1 MVTERFAEDV
11 SSYDPGTS
19 KIYAC
24 GPRPMFKQL
33 SELLAENPVSCQI
46 LMEER
51 MACGVGACLGCTV
64 PLNDVEGIGAHARAC
79 IDGPVFNIRDI
90 QMGLIFHRPQG
101 HKRTRQESM
110 KNVRPEMQVDIGGL
124 IIKNPVM
131 TASGTFGYGK
141 EYAPYLDIRRL
152 GAIITKGISLEPR
165 AGNKPPRIME
175 TPCGMLNA
183 IGLENPGVHAFIK
196 EKLPFLRE
204 FDVPVIANVFG
215 ETIEE
220 FKKVTEL
227 LSEAKGVKG
236 LEINI
241 SCPNVKKGGIIF
253 GSDPDMAHAVTKEV
267 KRLTDLPV
275 IIKLTPNVTD
285 ICLIAES
292 VEEGGAD
299 AISLI
304 NTLTGMSVDIER
316 RIPHLANVTGGLSGP
331 AIKPIALRMVWQV
344 AKRVKIPVIG
354 IGGIA
359 NAGDALE
366 FLIVGARAVQV
377 GTANFINPCA
387 TMDIIDGIEEYL
399 KRHNMADVNDLIGTF
414 DEEGK
419 TC

>member
-1 MVTERFAEDV
+1 
-11 SSYDPGTS
+11 
-19 KIYAC
+19 
-24 GPRPMFKQL
+24 
-33 SELLAENPVSCQI
+33 
-46 LMEER
+46 
-51 MACGVGACLGCTV
+51 
-64 PLNDVEGIGAHARAC
+64 
-79 IDGPVFNIRDI
+79 
-90 QMGLIFHRPQG
+90 
-101 HKRTRQESM
+101 
-110 KNVRPEMQVDIGGL
+110 MQVDIGGL
-124 IIKNPVM
+124 VIKNPVM

-141 EYAPYLDIRRL
+141 EYAPYLDIGRL

-165 AGNKPPRIME
+165 AGNRPPRIME

-183 IGLENPGVHAFIK
+183 IGLENPGAHAFIK
-196 EKLPFLRE
+196 ENLPFLRE
-204 FDVPVIANVFG
+204 FDVPVIVNVFG

-220 FKKVTEL
+220 FKRVTEL
-227 LSEAKGVKG
+227 LSETKNVEG

-292 VEEGGAD
+292 VEEAGAD

-354 IGGIA
+354 MGGIA
-359 NAGDALE
+359 SASDALE

>member
-1 MVTERFAEDV
+1 
-11 SSYDPGTS
+11 
-19 KIYAC
+19 
-24 GPRPMFKQL
+24 
-33 SELLAENPVSCQI
+33 
-46 LMEER
+46 
-51 MACGVGACLGCTV
+51 
-64 PLNDVEGIGAHARAC
+64 
-79 IDGPVFNIRDI
+79 
-90 QMGLIFHRPQG
+90 
-101 HKRTRQESM
+101 M

-124 IIKNPVM
+124 VIKNPVM

-165 AGNKPPRIME
+165 AGNRPPRIME

-183 IGLENPGVHAFIK
+183 IGLENPGAHAFIK
-196 EKLPFLRE
+196 ENLPFLRE
-204 FDVPVIANVFG
+204 FDVPVIVNVFG

-220 FKKVTEL
+220 LKRVTEL
-227 LSEAKGVKG
+227 LSETKNVEG

-253 GSDPDMAHAVTKEV
+253 GSDPDMAYAVTKEV

-292 VEEGGAD
+292 VEEAGAD

>member
-1 MVTERFAEDV
+1 
-11 SSYDPGTS
+11 
-19 KIYAC
+19 
-24 GPRPMFKQL
+24 
-33 SELLAENPVSCQI
+33 
-46 LMEER
+46 
-51 MACGVGACLGCTV
+51 
-64 PLNDVEGIGAHARAC
+64 
-79 IDGPVFNIRDI
+79 
-90 QMGLIFHRPQG
+90 
-101 HKRTRQESM
+101 M

-124 IIKNPVM
+124 VIKNPVM
-131 TASGTFGYGK
+131 TASGTFGYDK

-183 IGLENPGVHAFIK
+183 IGLENPGARAFIK

-204 FDVPVIANVFG
+204 FDLPVIVNVFG

-220 FKKVTEL
+220 LKKVTEL
-227 LSEAKGVKG
+227 LSETKNVEG

-292 VEEGGAD
+292 VEEAGAD

-354 IGGIA
+354 MGGIA
-359 NAGDALE
+359 SASDALE

-399 KRHNMADVNDLIGTF
+399 KRHNMADVNDLIGTI